1 MESIIK
7 VALLLLIIF
16 IISCIFEWLT
26 LPSKIEGI
34 EEQLKR
40 IADKLEG

>member
-1 MESIIK
+1 MENITGIIL
-7 VALLLLIIF
+7 VLLIIF
-16 IISCIFEWLT
+16 IISCVFEWLT
-26 LPSKIEGI
+26 LPSKIESI

>member
-1 MESIIK
+1 MENITGIIL
-7 VALLLLIIF
+7 VLLIIF
-16 IISCIFEWLT
+16 IISCVFEWLT